1 MTSGKQKETRDLIG
15 AALVHCFNFKI
26 QMNNMIIILLLL
38 MMLLLQ
44 HLFRQLV
51 DDGSLMMNLLIL
63 TLMLPLQTVNLR
75 QQIRRRCFLRGKLLR
90 KTARLINRTLVLQ
103 F

>member
-1 MTSGKQKETRDLIG
+1 MRDLIG
-15 AALVHCFNFKI
+15 VALVHCFNLRT
-26 QMNNMIIILLLL
+26 QVSNVIIVLLLL

-51 DDGSLMMNLLIL
+51 NDGSLMMNLLIL
-63 TLMLPLQTVNLR
+63 TLMLPQQTVNLR
-75 QQIRRRCFLRGKLLR
+75 QQIRRRCFFRGKFLR
-90 KTARLINRTLVLQ
+90 KTARLINSSLVLQ